1 MPTIR
6 SAGRATNTGA
16 IADALTNERKA
27 VPIGVKAAA
36 EPIQAFIEAK
46 VSIPYPPASAP
57 GTPAHMRTGKYRR
70 GWNVK
75 ARDVT
80 LTITN
85 PVKYAVFLEFGTRK
99 MSKRPALTDSK
110 GGGGGLDARNLVRR
124 AGRSAADT
132 ARRAPL
138 SRSVL

>member
-1 MPTIR
+1 MPTVH
-6 SAGRATNTGA
+6 SSRATNTGA
-16 IADALTNERKA
+16 IADALTNERRA
-27 VPIGVKAAA
+27 VPLGVKAAA

-46 VSIPYPPASAP
+46 VSVPYPPASAP
-57 GTPAHMRTGKYRR
+57 NTPAHMRTGKYRR

-75 ARDVT
+75 ARDLT

-85 PVKYAVFLEFGTRK
+85 PVRYAIYLEFGTRY
-99 MSKRPALTDSK
+99 MTKRPALTDNR
-110 GGGGGLDARNLVRR
+110 GGGGLDTRNLVRR

-138 SRSVL
+138 SRSVV